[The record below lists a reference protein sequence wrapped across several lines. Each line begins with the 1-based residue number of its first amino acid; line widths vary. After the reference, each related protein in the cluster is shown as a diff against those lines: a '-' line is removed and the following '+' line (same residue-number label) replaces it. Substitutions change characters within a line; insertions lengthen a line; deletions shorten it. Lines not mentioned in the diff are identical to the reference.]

1 MVGDEEKTRGEDDN
15 THFVF
20 KPKDML
26 RPNVAP
32 GGHMGTGARG
42 GNTASTTPPEQGKSF
57 DERFEKTPPAQESEQ
72 EPLIGIRDPDDPE
85 FNKELEDQ
93 GFTLIDPAPDQ
104 SQPQG
109 TPEQETTSEPSQDYS
124 DPVDIPENRR
134 TFSERFN
141 EAASPPDNTQDGP
154 DLDLPR
160 HDDSPDR
167 DR

>member
-1 MVGDEEKTRGEDDN
+1 MVGDEENTRGKDDN

-32 GGHMGTGARG
+32 GGHMGTGALS
-42 GNTASTTPPEQGKSF
+42 GNTQPVKSSEQGQSVA
-57 DERFEKTPPAQESEQ
+57 ERFEKTPPAQEPEQ

-104 SQPQG
+104 SQAQG

-124 DPVDIPENRR
+124 DPVDIPENRPS
-134 TFSERFN
+134 FSERFDI
-141 EAASPPDNTQDGP
+141 ETPDPDKDQDGP
-154 DLDLPR
+154 DLSRPGQ
-160 HDDSPDR
+160 DDGPDIER
-167 DR
+167 